1 MVELPKEHVVKFQS
15 GLKLMRKVIQNVQ
28 TIRQRFASMDTG
40 SSGKFS
46 PRMMDTM
53 KEVRGELN
61 QWMAVGESAMKTLQ
75 QSIFQ
80 NDNYSQRLT
89 QDFEKLRLAFTVE
102 RKQLEMEVS
111 WVLI

>member
-15 GLKLMRKVIQNVQ
+15 GLKLMRTVILNVQ
-28 TIRQRFASMDTG
+28 IIRQRFASMDTG
-40 SSGKFS
+40 SSGQLWA
-46 PRMMDTM
+46 
-53 KEVRGELN
+53 EVRE
-61 QWMAVGESAMKTLQ
+61 WMAVGESAMTTMKTLQ
-75 QSIFQ
+75 QSISQ
-80 NDNYSQRLT
+80 NDNYSQRMT